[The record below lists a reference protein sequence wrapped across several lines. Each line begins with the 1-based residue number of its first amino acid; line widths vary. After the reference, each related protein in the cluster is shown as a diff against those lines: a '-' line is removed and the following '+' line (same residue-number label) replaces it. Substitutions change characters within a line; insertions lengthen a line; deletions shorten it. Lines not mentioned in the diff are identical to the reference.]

1 MIDWTQIDTVLL
13 DMDGTLLD
21 LNFDNYFW
29 LEYLPERYAQEFQ
42 VDADE
47 AREMIHDKTRA
58 LEGTL
63 EWYST
68 TYWTE
73 ALGIDVVALKH
84 EVRHRVTEMPF
95 CHEFLDQLKDANKDI
110 VMVTNAHHDSL
121 NLKMDKTGLAHK
133 FDRLIT
139 VHEFSKPKEDI
150 ACWDEVQKIHPFERT
165 RTLLVDD
172 NLNVL
177 KSAERYG
184 IANLL
189 AIYKPDS
196 QAPIKDVE
204 HFQAIH
210 SFDEILPVL
219 PAEKAS

>member
-1 MIDWTQIDTVLL
+1 MIDWKHIDTVLL

-29 LEYLPERYAQEFQ
+29 LEYLPERYAQENRL
-42 VDADE
+42 DPDE
-47 AREMIHDKTRA
+47 AKLMINEKTRA

-68 TYWTE
+68 TYWSE
-73 ALGIDVVALKH
+73 ALEIDVVALKH
-84 EVRHRVTEMPF
+84 EVRHLVRELPY
-95 CHEFLDQLKDANKDI
+95 CHEFLDELKAAKKDI

-133 FDRLIT
+133 FDKLIT
-139 VHEFSKPKEDI
+139 VHEFSLPKENI
-150 ACWDEVQKIHPFERT
+150 ACWDEVQKRHAFDRQ

-184 IANLL
+184 IAHLL
-189 AIYKPDS
+189 AVFQPDS
-196 QAPIKDVE
+196 QAPKKDVE

-210 SFDEILPVL
+210 TFDEILPVKTS
-219 PAEKAS
+219 EKVS

>member
-1 MIDWTQIDTVLL
+1 MLDWTRIDTVLL

-29 LEYLPERYAQEFQ
+29 LEYLPERYAQVFNL
-42 VDADE
+42 DPDE
-47 AREMIHDKTRA
+47 ARISINAKTQA

-68 TYWTE
+68 SYWTE

-84 EVRHRVTEMPF
+84 EVRHRVQEMPH
-95 CHEFLDQLKDANKDI
+95 CHEFLDQLKAAEKDI

-139 VHEFSKPKEDI
+139 VHEFSLPKENI
-150 ACWDEVQKIHPFERT
+150 ACWDEVNRIHPFDRE

-189 AIYKPDS
+189 AIYQPDS
-196 QAPIKDVE
+196 KAPRKDVE

-210 SFDEILPVL
+210 NFSEILPVSR
-219 PAEKAS
+219 AIKTS

>member
-1 MIDWTQIDTVLL
+1 MIDWKQIDTVLL

-29 LEYLPERYAQEFQ
+29 LEYLPLRYAEEFK
-42 VDADE
+42 VDPSKALN
-47 AREMIHDKTRA
+47 MINEKTRK

-84 EVRHRVTEMPF
+84 EVRHLVTELPF
-95 CHEFLDQLKDANKDI
+95 CHEFLDGLKAAEKDI

-133 FDRLIT
+133 FDKLIT
-139 VHEFSKPKEDI
+139 VHEFALPKEDI
-150 ACWDEVQKIHPFERT
+150 RCWDEVQKIHSFDQN

-177 KSAERYG
+177 KSAEHYG

-189 AIYKPDS
+189 AVYKPDS
-196 QAPIKDVE
+196 KKPVKDVE
-204 HFQAIH
+204 HFQAIN
-210 SFDEILPVL
+210 SFDEILPV
-219 PAEKAS
+219 ARSEQVT

>member
-29 LEYLPERYAQEFQ
+29 LEYLPERYAQEFNLDPEQ
-42 VDADE
+42 AKVS
-47 AREMIHDKTRA
+47 INTKTQA

-84 EVRHRVTEMPF
+84 EVRHRVQEMPY
-95 CHEFLDQLKDANKDI
+95 CHEFLDGLKDAEKDI

-121 NLKMDKTGLAHK
+121 NIKMDKTGLAHK

-139 VHEFSKPKEDI
+139 VHEFSLPKENI
-150 ACWDEVQKIHPFERT
+150 ACWDEVNRIHPFDRE

-177 KSAERYG
+177 KSAEQYG
-184 IANLL
+184 IAHLL
-189 AIYKPDS
+189 AIYQPDS
-196 QAPIKDVE
+196 KAPKKDVE

-210 SFDEILPVL
+210 TFDEILPVL
-219 PAEKAS
+219 KTDPIR